1 MITIPQDGERFIPT
15 QSIPVEVLVNLE
27 RYHYA
32 ASKCIDQKVLEL
44 GCGCGLGTYLY
55 SLVGKSVL
63 AVDYSMNAINYAEQ
77 YPYDREKVNFYKAD
91 LEKDSLPPGKF
102 DVVVATEFLEHI
114 ENPKKLLAELDTKYL
129 VFSLP
134 IDSMKVSTWHK
145 FDIPGGK
152 DGTNFIKALIEDKY
166 HIEDILIQQGRWV
179 YGYARKRKSWL

>member
-1 MITIPQDGERFIPT
+1 MITLPQDGERFIPT
-15 QSIPVEVLVNLE
+15 QSNAVEVLVNLE

-55 SLVGKSVL
+55 SLVAKSVY
-63 AVDYSMNAINYAEQ
+63 AVDYSEDAIRYAEQ
-77 YPYDREKVNFYKAD
+77 YPFIKEKVSFGRFD
-91 LEKDSLPPGKF
+91 LSEHTPLGKF

-134 IDSMKVSTWHK
+134 IDSLKVSTWHK

-152 DGTNFIKALIEDKY
+152 DGTNAIKALIEDKY
-166 HIEDILIQQGRWV
+166 HIEDILIQQERWV